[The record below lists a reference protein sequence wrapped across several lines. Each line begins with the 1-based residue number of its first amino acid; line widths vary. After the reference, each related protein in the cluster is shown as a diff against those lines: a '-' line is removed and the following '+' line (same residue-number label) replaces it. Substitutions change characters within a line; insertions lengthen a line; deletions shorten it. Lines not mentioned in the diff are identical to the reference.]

1 MVSDAL
7 HGCVQAKH
15 KDQLVSL
22 TEAAI
27 MSEVE
32 QFYQNTFNDNPE
44 DVEHTANA
52 AENDGIS

>member
-27 MSEVE
+27 MSDVE
-32 QFYQNTFNDNPE
+32 QFYHNTFNDNVE
-44 DVEHTANA
+44 DVDNIAKNA
-52 AENDGIS
+52 EDDS

>member
-1 MVSDAL
+1 MVSDAC
-7 HGCVQAKH
+7 HGYVQAKH

-44 DVEHTANA
+44 DVDNGAAKA
-52 AENDGIS
+52 AEDEQ

>member
-7 HGCVQAKH
+7 HGCGQAKH

-44 DVEHTANA
+44 DVDVAKA
-52 AENDGIS
+52 AEDDGIS

>member
-1 MVSDAL
+1 MSDTF
-7 HGCVQAKH
+7 HCYVQAKH

-44 DVEHTANA
+44 DVDNIAKS
-52 AENDGIS
+52 AEDDS